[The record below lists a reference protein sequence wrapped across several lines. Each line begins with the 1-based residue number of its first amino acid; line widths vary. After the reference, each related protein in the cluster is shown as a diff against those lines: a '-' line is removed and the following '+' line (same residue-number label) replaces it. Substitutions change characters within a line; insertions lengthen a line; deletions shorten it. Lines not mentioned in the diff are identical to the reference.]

1 MGDLEKMTQGGLR
14 EMQNLLS
21 QQGKGKFSQEQHA
34 QCQKLQAE
42 KRQQEERRKSK
53 RRIRSGIWERIRKG

>member
-1 MGDLEKMTQGGLR
+1 MGDLEKMTQCGLR

-21 QQGKGKFSQEQHA
+21 QEGKDKFSQEQRA

-42 KRQQEERRKSK
+42 KRKQEERRKTQ
-53 RRIRSGIWERIRKG
+53 E